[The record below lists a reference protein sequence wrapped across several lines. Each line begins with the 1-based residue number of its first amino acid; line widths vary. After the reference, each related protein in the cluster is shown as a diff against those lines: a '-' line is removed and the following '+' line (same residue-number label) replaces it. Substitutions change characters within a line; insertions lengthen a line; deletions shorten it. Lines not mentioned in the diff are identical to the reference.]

1 MKESEIKTMW
11 SVPKYSPYIQPELT
25 DEILLGAEKQLG
37 CKLPK
42 EYIKLLK
49 IQNRGYTRFT

>member
-1 MKESEIKTMW
+1 MW